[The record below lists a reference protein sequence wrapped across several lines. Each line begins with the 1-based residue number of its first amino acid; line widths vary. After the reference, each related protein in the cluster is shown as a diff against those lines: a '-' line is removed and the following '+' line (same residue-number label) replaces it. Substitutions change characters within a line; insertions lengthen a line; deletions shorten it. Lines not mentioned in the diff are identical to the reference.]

1 MKPNLLLAAPAL
13 LLLGFSPF
21 QAEEPNVR
29 EGNERQ
35 ATGDPARALPR
46 YDAAERSVG
55 PTPEVDFDRGDAL
68 FRLGRTADA
77 RKAWALSLSRAK
89 GALGSRAEQ
98 NLGTA
103 LSAEGDREGAIAA
116 FVESL
121 RQDPKNQD
129 ARFGLEVLLRKKQAE
144 EKARKEGGQKTP
156 KPQGAGKEEGG
167 GKEPDQKPSS
177 PSPGGTGGAKPMAP
191 PPPPPA
197 PSPGG
202 ESAEAA
208 RGAPPPSSGAK
219 DRDTAP
225 MSRKDALRLLDA
237 LRSREQALPQNGQ
250 VERRARRANGD
261 RDW

>member
-1 MKPNLLLAAPAL
+1 MKPTLLLAGPAL

-35 ATGDPARALPR
+35 GTGDPAGALPR

-77 RKAWALSLSRAK
+77 KKAWAQSLPHAK
-89 GALGSRAEQ
+89 GTLGSRAEQ

-116 FVESL
+116 FVDSL

-129 ARFGLEVLLRKKQAE
+129 ARFGLEVLLRKQAE
-144 EKARKEGGQKTP
+144 EKARQEGGQKAP

-167 GKEPDQKPSS
+167 GKEPDKEPSS
-177 PSPGGTGGAKPMAP
+177 ASPGGTGGAKPVEPLP
-191 PPPPPA
+191 PLPA
-197 PSPGG
+197 PSPSG

-208 RGAPPPSSGAK
+208 RGAPPQGGAAK